1 MSRQISIAPGY
12 ESVAKV
18 FSKYHKDELA
28 GGSFAATVNG
38 TQVVD
43 LWGGAQSD
51 GTPWGDNTLCVVA
64 SGTKGICT
72 VAVLMCVERGLINL
86 ESPIESVWPEF
97 AAGGKGHVL
106 IGDALAHMAGVPG
119 IEREI
124 TAEEIADPILM
135 AKLVAQQHPF
145 VPIGSPT
152 YHALTFGWIASELVR
167 RVDGRSIG
175 SFVREEIAQ
184 PLQLD
189 LHIGAAD
196 DVLPRIALSTRAK
209 NYNYTALLPE
219 STMDPRLVH
228 VYGMTQVEFE
238 ESTDYAKI
246 ELPGGGGVAN
256 AYAMSRL
263 YAMLVN
269 GGELDG
275 VRLLQSETIEIARRE
290 RSVGNDAL
298 SGRQL
303 RFGIG
308 FEINPNPSRLGMA
321 PDAFGHTG
329 AGGSTHGAW
338 PSMKTSFSYAMG
350 EFQTENSDSRA
361 FELLDVLDECVMRQS
376 KKK

>member
-1 MSRQISIAPGY
+1 MSRQLSIAPGY

-175 SFVREEIAQ
+175 TFVREEIAQ

-275 VRLLQSETIEIARRE
+275 VRLLQSETIEMARRE

>member
-1 MSRQISIAPGY
+1 
-12 ESVAKV
+12 
-18 FSKYHKDELA
+18 
-28 GGSFAATVNG
+28 
-38 TQVVD
+38 
-43 LWGGAQSD
+43 
-51 GTPWGDNTLCVVA
+51 
-64 SGTKGICT
+64 
-72 VAVLMCVERGLINL
+72 
-86 ESPIESVWPEF
+86 
-97 AAGGKGHVL
+97 
-106 IGDALAHMAGVPG
+106 MAGVPG

-135 AKLVAQQHPF
+135 AQLVAQQHPF

-175 SFVREEIAQ
+175 TFVREEIAQ

-189 LHIGAAD
+189 LHIGAAEN
-196 DVLPRIALSTRAK
+196 VLPRIALTTRAK

-228 VYGMTQVEFE
+228 VYGMAQVEFE

-275 VRLLQSETIEIARRE
+275 VRLLQPETIEIARRE

-298 SGRQL
+298 SGREL

>member
-1 MSRQISIAPGY
+1 
-12 ESVAKV
+12 
-18 FSKYHKDELA
+18 
-28 GGSFAATVNG
+28 
-38 TQVVD
+38 
-43 LWGGAQSD
+43 LWGGVKAD
-51 GTPWGDNTLCVVA
+51 GAPWGDDTLCVIA

-72 VAVLMCVERGLINL
+72 VAALMCFERGLLDI
-86 ESPIESVWPEF
+86 EAPIESIWPEF

-106 IGDALAHMAGVPG
+106 VGDALAHMTGVPG
-119 IEREI
+119 IERKISTDEI
-124 TAEEIADPILM
+124 SDPVLM
-135 AKLVAQQHPF
+135 AQLVAEQHPF
-145 VPIGSPT
+145 VPVGSPT

-167 RVDGRSIG
+167 RTDGRSIG
-175 SFVREEIAQ
+175 TFVREEIAQ

-196 DVLPRIALSTRAK
+196 EVLPRISKTTRAK
-209 NYNYTALLPE
+209 DYNYTALLPG
-219 STMDPRLVH
+219 SAIDPRLSH
-228 VYGMTQVEFE
+228 VYGMTPAELS
-238 ESTDYAKI
+238 ESPDFAKI
-246 ELPGGGGVAN
+246 ELPGGGGVAS

-269 GGELDG
+269 GGQLDG
-275 VRLLQSETIEIARRE
+275 VRLLQPETIEIARCE

-338 PSMKTSFSYAMG
+338 PSMNTSFSYAMR

-361 FELLDVLDECVMRQS
+361 FELLDVLDECVMRQL